1 MKKTS
6 DFNKT
11 NLHDDGAIALRHA
24 VELWAYQRVPLCE
37 LVKVSDRKFLAIN
50 QYKILNI
57 DTIIYNIYIHIVYS
71 LIVNS
76 PRLIQNLAF
85 SWGGLPGKVA
95 PTCV

>member
-1 MKKTS
+1 MKNTS

-50 QYKILNI
+50 QYKI
-57 DTIIYNIYIHIVYS
+57 
-71 LIVNS
+71 
-76 PRLIQNLAF
+76 
-85 SWGGLPGKVA
+85 
-95 PTCV
+95 